1 MTPLAGTPEAA
12 LSSNVML
19 ALLAPNPPALATSD
33 ITMRFWPPGPTSIMS
48 MSAAM
53 AWVTPKRC
61 RSTSV
66 TSPVIPL
73 TVIVEG

>member
-1 MTPLAGTPEAA
+1 
-12 LSSNVML
+12 
-19 ALLAPNPPALATSD
+19 
-33 ITMRFWPPGPTSIMS
+33 

-53 AWVTPKRC
+53 PVADAERC

-73 TVIVEG
+73 TVMVEG